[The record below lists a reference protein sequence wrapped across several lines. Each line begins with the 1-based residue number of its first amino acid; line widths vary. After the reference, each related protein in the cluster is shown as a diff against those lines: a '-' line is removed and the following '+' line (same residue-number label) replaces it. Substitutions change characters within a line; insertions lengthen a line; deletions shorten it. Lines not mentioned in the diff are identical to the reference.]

1 MAKTLHFECRQS
13 WSDLIPGQGTRS
25 PTPQVKILHATTK
38 TQFSQINYYFKKSL
52 VSLGKEHLNFT
63 GPKKFQRYWI
73 SKSGEAQILLPY
85 PILQIFIIFH
95 KTFTGI
101 CLVKEELAH

>member
-52 VSLGKEHLNFT
+52 V
-63 GPKKFQRYWI
+63 QRYWI